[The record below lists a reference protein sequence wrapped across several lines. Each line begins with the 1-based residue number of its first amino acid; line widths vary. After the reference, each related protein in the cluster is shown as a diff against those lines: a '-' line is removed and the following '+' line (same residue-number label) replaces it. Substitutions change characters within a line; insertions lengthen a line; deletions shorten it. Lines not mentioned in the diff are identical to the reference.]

1 MENEEK
7 YKSTFENSIAVM
19 EADNRRARTVSSIME
34 KAEQGEEEE
43 NKGRS

>member
-1 MENEEK
+1 MENKEK
-7 YKSTFENSIAVM
+7 YKVTFENSIADAN
-19 EADNRRARTVSSIME
+19 ADMKKARLISSIME